1 MHYSFEE
8 RSSYYTPYPFYLG
21 SVSKDFLVNKMK
33 EISLWGKVFEFWI
46 GYGLIDV
53 KDIHTSYSWLFDE
66 KTWYKMILR
75 LIKSVFV
82 VVLSFGSLNMFS

>member
-1 MHYSFEE
+1 
-8 RSSYYTPYPFYLG
+8 
-21 SVSKDFLVNKMK
+21 MK
-33 EISLWGKVFEFWI
+33 EISLWGNVFEFWI

-53 KDIHTSYSWLFDE
+53 KDIHISYSWLFDE